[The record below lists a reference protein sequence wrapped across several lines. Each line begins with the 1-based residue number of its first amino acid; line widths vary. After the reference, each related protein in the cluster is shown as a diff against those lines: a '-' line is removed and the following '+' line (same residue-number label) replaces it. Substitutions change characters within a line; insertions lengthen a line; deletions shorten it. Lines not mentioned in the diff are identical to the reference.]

1 MIVPPFARE
10 STKSDGKRRALASG
24 VSLSDIDVTRD
35 IIDLHFHLK
44 SDIDVK
50 KIRYTLEI
58 AKWSEKEFQIHIN
71 FTNPLFISQ
80 GQERD
85 EIVLIVKNPSWFRSA
100 LTGNPIDANLGK
112 IAATLPRQ
120 LPVGVEE

>member
-10 STKSDGKRRALASG
+10 STKSNRRRRALTSE
-24 VSLSDIDVTRD
+24 VYLSDIDVTRD

-58 AKWSEKEFQIHIN
+58 VKWSEEEF
-71 FTNPLFISQ
+71 
-80 GQERD
+80 
-85 EIVLIVKNPSWFRSA
+85 
-100 LTGNPIDANLGK
+100 
-112 IAATLPRQ
+112 
-120 LPVGVEE
+120 